1 MSLDAIWRWI
11 STDLMPAETSAYA
24 EETKRLLLPGE
35 GDKAEARA
43 FSFAD
48 EVGARI
54 AAALAALQGDVRA
67 LRRLAGRIGIPNALE
82 ELGDVLAIFKT
93 RDTLATLASRLAPH
107 IRNLADEQLTNVYSL
122 LACELVRRH
131 DLFLSILLLVQSRLG
146 ARWHLVRLA
155 VRSAETDVAGRI
167 AQTPAALAITL
178 VLDDIE
184 LQAMQLREALET
196 REIDRVIVLLKE
208 IHDAARGLRTELDLP
223 GDQPWGRQLAAVRA
237 EVSAAIETQIVTVP
251 GRVHRLLRPRERR
264 GQCSTIAISPRL
276 RR

>member
-1 MSLDAIWRWI
+1 M
-11 STDLMPAETSAYA
+11 
-24 EETKRLLLPGE
+24 
-35 GDKAEARA
+35 
-43 FSFAD
+43 
-48 EVGARI
+48 
-54 AAALAALQGDVRA
+54 
-67 LRRLAGRIGIPNALE
+67 
-82 ELGDVLAIFKT
+82 
-93 RDTLATLASRLAPH
+93 
-107 IRNLADEQLTNVYSL
+107 
-122 LACELVRRH
+122 
-131 DLFLSILLLVQSRLG
+131 QSRLG

-155 VRSAETDVAGRI
+155 VRSAETDVAARI
-167 AQTPAALAITL
+167 ARTPAALAITL

-208 IHDAARGLRTELDLP
+208 IHDARGLRTELDLP